1 MKLRAVGAHSR
12 RKDSLLWAGLSDR
25 IKTVPTSAVCRNPTG
40 EISTKGDCMYSD
52 HQIFSEPNNHSS
64 ITIMREQVVLTLEI
78 GDVAHSFVMDEHEVK
93 ELYCGMQRALSF
105 IKKGDS

>member
-1 MKLRAVGAHSR
+1 VSGKQSPLGWSFRPYQT
-12 RKDSLLWAGLSDR
+12 LYQP
-25 IKTVPTSAVCRNPTG
+25 VPLTGIPTG